1 MGIRFYCRH
10 CEKRLNVKA
19 RQAGEI
25 CICPDCE
32 KEIQIP
38 LVSTILLPKK
48 RKKKRRRKKSPEPEL
63 SPASVVLEA
72 SSIGVQ
78 SNGSPA
84 SEMTP
89 PTITAS
95 VPPPVEASTAV
106 ESAPPEPELPV
117 EPEPFV
123 PSVESVTPVEAPAV
137 EPAPAEPEPSVA
149 PEPSVPSVDPALS
162 VEAPAVEPAPR
173 ESEPSVAPE
182 PSVPSVD
189 SVTPS
194 EAPPVEPPATP
205 EPALT
210 AEAPTTVTAA
220 VESTSSVASAVHS
233 EPMDAVAAEP
243 EAAEPEASEPE
254 ESFVESVQ
262 DNEVD
267 VAASEASITD
277 DELLDSSEA
286 LNELLS
292 DDEREIPD
300 DTSPESESFLLSKPV
315 AKIGSDPL
323 KSNPDLVWILRH
335 KRLGEKGP
343 LKAREVEEMLENNQ
357 LRPGFIVWRQDW
369 DDWLPIEEVF
379 PQLAAKTQSGPA
391 YEIPAELNPHSE
403 VNRKRRAR
411 KWIWMC
417 CSAAAFLLV
426 AVLVYCLAWF
436 SQ

>member
-19 RQAGEI
+19 RQAGEF

-38 LVSTILLPKK
+38 LESTILLPKK

-63 SPASVVLEA
+63 SPASVMLEA

-78 SNGSPA
+78 SNVSPA

-149 PEPSVPSVDPALS
+149 PEPSVPSVD
-162 VEAPAVEPAPR
+162 
-173 ESEPSVAPE
+173 
-182 PSVPSVD
+182 

-243 EAAEPEASEPE
+243 RAAEPEASEPE

-391 YEIPAELNPHSE
+391 YEIPDELNPHSE

>member
-19 RQAGEI
+19 RQAGEF

-38 LVSTILLPKK
+38 LESTILLPKK

-78 SNGSPA
+78 SNVSPA

-137 EPAPAEPEPSVA
+137 DPAPAEP
-149 PEPSVPSVDPALS
+149 
-162 VEAPAVEPAPR
+162 
-173 ESEPSVAPE
+173 EPSVAPE

-194 EAPPVEPPATP
+194 EAPPVEPPTTP

-254 ESFVESVQ
+254 ESFVDSVQ

-300 DTSPESESFLLSKPV
+300 DRSPESESFLLSKPV

>member
-19 RQAGEI
+19 RQAGEF

-38 LVSTILLPKK
+38 LESTILLPKK

-78 SNGSPA
+78 SNVSPA

-106 ESAPPEPELPV
+106 ESAPPEPE
-117 EPEPFV
+117 
-123 PSVESVTPVEAPAV
+123 
-137 EPAPAEPEPSVA
+137 
-149 PEPSVPSVDPALS
+149 
-162 VEAPAVEPAPR
+162 
-173 ESEPSVAPE
+173 PSVAPE

-194 EAPPVEPPATP
+194 EAPPVEPPTTP

-254 ESFVESVQ
+254 ESFVDSVQ

-300 DTSPESESFLLSKPV
+300 DRSPESESFLLSKPV